1 MSVTLVTQPDTVEQ
15 SGSFLNVAAASD
27 NEYAQA
33 GEYYQ
38 EYLRFSALPNT
49 FQQIEFIWNNGETSI
64 TVLFNTSYSNGNFTV
79 KLPGG
84 LIGTNLSTWIENSA
98 IPDFQNIKQ
107 LTDDFTFSFATPD
120 KILVKAK
127 NKGAK
132 YDVQITHSTT
142 AITQQAK
149 VTGVDA
155 IRRSN
160 FTIPIS
166 IFYSHFLSNTF
177 NEIEYLPHP
186 IANKVHIDIA
196 DELKHQH
203 TSLWPSPGGT
213 QSQDVSKMVLKYF
226 IRYGEAYGSPLQ
238 YFQQT
243 KTATKYLLPGG
254 RSKTDIRKNGSFL
267 SSLNG
272 MAKWLTHR
280 STRKVSPTEP
290 IYLYYM
296 PLATATQNRVRAKLF
311 FTDGTTQNMEPA
323 NLNVQAY
330 SLWMIKIG
338 LQEFASSVQQ
348 GKVITSWSVTV
359 YNSNLT
365 TALSN
370 TAFFELDQ
378 SKNIDEIHILYRNSF
393 GVPDVYRFT
402 GEVGHFTNFNKTA
415 ANLYV
420 DTPTADTDRTQVH
433 TESYYQK
440 SIEINTQY
448 FEKQE
453 QDQLIDFLNS
463 KDYFLL
469 LSDGEKVPVTISAGT
484 LGNHTSNSGRRNAH
498 TFTINLD
505 PEKYA

>member
-1 MSVTLVTQPDTVEQ
+1 MSVTLTTQPDTVEQ
-15 SGSFLNVAAASD
+15 SGSYLNIAATSD

-127 NKGAK
+127 NKGSQ
-132 YDVQITHSTT
+132 YDVQINHNTT
-142 AITQQAK
+142 AITKQAK

-166 IFYSHFLSNTF
+166 IFYAHFLSNTF
-177 NEIEYLPHP
+177 QEIEYLPHP
-186 IANKVHIDIA
+186 INNKVELDVA
-196 DELKHQH
+196 EELKHLH

-213 QSQDVSKMVLKYF
+213 QSQDVSKMVLKYY
-226 IRYGEAYGSPLQ
+226 IRYGEAYGTPLQ
-238 YFQQT
+238 YFQRIRT
-243 KTATKYLLPGG
+243 LEKYLLPGG

-267 SSLNG
+267 ASLNG
-272 MAKWLTHR
+272 QAKWLTHR
-280 STRKVSPTEP
+280 PTRSVSPTEP

-296 PLATATQNRVRAKLF
+296 PLADAASHRVRAKLF
-311 FTDGTTQNMEPA
+311 FNDGTTQNLEPA
-323 NLNVQAY
+323 NLTVSAY
-330 SLWMIKIG
+330 SLWLIKIG
-338 LQEFASSVQQ
+338 LPEFSASITA
-348 GKVITSWSVTV
+348 GKVITSWSLQVF
-359 YNSNLT
+359 NSDLST
-365 TALSN
+365 PLSN
-370 TAFFELDQ
+370 TALFELDM
-378 SKNIDEIHILYRNSF
+378 SKNIDEVHILYRNSF

-402 GEVGHFTNFNKTA
+402 GQKGTFTDFTKTA

-440 SIEINTQY
+440 SIEVNTQY